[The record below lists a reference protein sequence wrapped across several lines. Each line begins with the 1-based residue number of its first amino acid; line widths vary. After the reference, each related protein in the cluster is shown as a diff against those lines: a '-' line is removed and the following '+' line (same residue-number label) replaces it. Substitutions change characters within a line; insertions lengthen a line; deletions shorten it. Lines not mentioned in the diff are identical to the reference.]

1 MASDGHPAP
10 TIVAPSAP
18 HTHTVV
24 FLHGRGDTASR
35 FCESLWL
42 STDSRNY
49 TLREAF
55 PSFRWVFPTA
65 GIHPCRSAPK
75 ERVSQWFDIW
85 NVQNFADHEDLQT
98 QGLRPSVHRIRRV
111 LAEEAA
117 RLGGRWDR
125 IILAGI
131 SQGAATATH
140 TLVNLNIPKT
150 TTPQGEEQPR
160 RLAAYM
166 GFSCRMPFPGR
177 SLADTRKMLGFDD
190 APMDNEVLRNTPVL
204 LEHCADD
211 PLVLVE
217 YGRTLRETL
226 RGFGANVAWR
236 EYGQGGHWFNAPEGM
251 DDVVTFLTSI
261 LGHDIGTRQ
270 SKIEN
275 GSDGDAMDLS

>member
-1 MASDGHPAP
+1 MTPSP
-10 TIVAPSAP
+10 TIIAPAEA

-24 FLHGRGDTASR
+24 FLHGRGDTAPQ
-35 FCESLWL
+35 FCDSLWL

-49 TLREAF
+49 TLREEF

-65 GIHPCRSAPK
+65 GIFPCRTAPGDQ
-75 ERVSQWFDIW
+75 VSQWFDIW
-85 NVQNFADHEDLQT
+85 DVRDFSDHEHHQAE
-98 QGLRPSVHRIRRV
+98 GLKPSVARIRNL

-117 RLGGRWDR
+117 LLEGRWDR

-140 TLVNLNIPKT
+140 TLLNLNIPKAATTT
-150 TTPQGEEQPR
+150 TTPPPPQGEVLPR

-177 SLADTRKMLGFDD
+177 SLGDTRGVLGLAD
-190 APMDNEVLRNTPVL
+190 APTDNEVLRNTPIL
-204 LEHCADD
+204 LEHCVDD

-217 YGRTLRETL
+217 YGRTLRESL

-236 EYGQGGHWFNAPEGM
+236 EYQRGGHWFNSPQGM
-251 DDVVTFLTSI
+251 DDVVSFLTSV
-261 LGHDIGTRQ
+261 LGASLRRG
-270 SKIEN
+270 
-275 GSDGDAMDLS
+275 